1 MVELARRMGMR
12 GPSFYNYFPSLHAVY
27 DALFARGLHAQN
39 AAIAAATADSA
50 PGVEWLSAMARSIVR
65 WSVEN
70 PGLAALQYW
79 RPIPGFEPSAETF
92 AASKERHERV
102 RAQLAVAARS
112 GQLSR
117 RAASEEAIGLFTV
130 VITGL
135 FTQQAAN
142 QPGVPY
148 ESGRFTALTDQAL
161 DMFFHQYRAHGR
173 H

>member
-1 MVELARRMGMR
+1 MR

-39 AAIAAATADSA
+39 AAIEDATAGCE

-92 AASKERHERV
+92 AASKDRHERV
-102 RAQLAVAARS
+102 RAQFAAAARS

-117 RAASEEAIGLFTV
+117 RATSDEAIGLFTV
-130 VITGL
+130 VIAGL

-142 QPGVPY
+142 EPGVPY
-148 ESGRFTALTDQAL
+148 ESGRFTALMEEAL
-161 DMFFHQYRAHGR
+161 DMFFHRYRRQGR
-173 H
+173 Q